1 MKTHAYA
8 TTTARLHRKTL
19 CYSLVSR
26 YAEVLSSL
34 ATLLPEISNAA
45 RTNLIPPWIKQRQSK
60 SNEWKCQSWLQQKD
74 HWLLEELV
82 NHLSQKYD

>member
-45 RTNLIPPWIKQRQSK
+45 RTNLIHPSIKQRPHLGHSLVS
-60 SNEWKCQSWLQQKD
+60 SNRFTIDGGGDDVSD
-74 HWLLEELV
+74 FV
-82 NHLSQKYD
+82 AAGAA